1 MDHLTN
7 HQKKQFLT
15 DEFARISQGH
25 ETLDRDKAG
34 TYSYNHNNRT
44 IIFLLALLLD
54 KLAFN
59 SHDTQVFDLLNDS
72 YRYDL

>member
-7 HQKKQFLT
+7 DQKKQFLH
-15 DEFARISQGH
+15 DEFSRISQGH

-44 IIFLLALLLD
+44 IIFLLELLSE

-59 SHDTQVFDLLNDS
+59 SNDTRVSDLLNDA
-72 YRYDL
+72 DMICK

>member
-7 HQKKQFLT
+7 DQKRQFLT
-15 DEFARISQGH
+15 NEFSTISEDH
-25 ETLDRDKAG
+25 ETLDRDKTG

-44 IIFLLALLLD
+44 VIFLLALLLE

-59 SHDTQVFDLLNDS
+59 SNDTQVSDLLNDA
-72 YRYDL
+72 DMICK